1 MAQEMT
7 YAKALNE
14 AKQVIIQQQ
23 YRIKADAEKIK
34 VQQQTILDQSNALSE
49 RRTPV
54 AGRARR
60 EMQRLCEE
68 LRATHS
74 RLNETT
80 TSLGQ
85 AEAVVNRQ
93 GEKINSLQTTI
104 AELEQRSS
112 DQSRE
117 IAELKGERDE
127 MRARLPTQRGHR
139 GAELDG
145 RLPVA
150 PPCHQGTRHTANAAH
165 RPIRPRSP
173 SADSSSHAEAA

>member
-1 MAQEMT
+1 MAQDMT

-34 VQQQTILDQSNALSE
+34 VQQQTILDQSNSLCENE
-49 RRTPV
+49 RQFHGS
-54 AGRARR
+54 AA
-60 EMQRLCEE
+60 EIQRLTEE
-68 LRATHS
+68 LATTNS

-104 AELEQRSS
+104 SELEQRSS

-117 IAELKGERDE
+117 ISQLKGERDE
-127 MRARLPTQRGHR
+127 LSAKLPT
-139 GAELDG
+139 AEDMEALSSMTELLSRRPTTARSTG
-145 RLPVA
+145 TPQMRL
-150 PPCHQGTRHTANAAH
+150 TTDNSSES
-165 RPIRPRSP
+165 SP
-173 SADSSSHAEAA
+173 QAEAA

>member
-1 MAQEMT
+1 MAQDMT

-34 VQQQTILDQSNALSE
+34 IQQQTILDQSNSLSE
-49 RRTPV
+49 GERHV
-54 AGRARR
+54 QGSAA
-60 EMQRLCEE
+60 EIHRLSEE
-68 LRATHS
+68 LKTTNS

-104 AELEQRSS
+104 AELEQRLGEHN
-112 DQSRE
+112 RE
-117 IAELKGERDE
+117 ISDLKSERDE
-127 MRARLPTQRGHR
+127 LSSKLPSSEDIEALNSM
-139 GAELDG
+139 AELLSRRPAAKSSG
-145 RLPVA
+145 TPQMRL
-150 PPCHQGTRHTANAAH
+150 TTD
-165 RPIRPRSP
+165 S
-173 SADSSSHAEAA
+173 SSDSSSHAEAA